1 VIPFVSRHAAALPA
15 KQHRIRKTLTLINLS
30 SRGGLAVNIHSL
42 RKFIPAVLFLSLFL
56 LSANSFARRR
66 PPAGGRVAIVVD
78 ERLSALRATPELS
91 GKLMRRMGRGA
102 FVAVKGERRSR
113 DGVIFYRVIVT
124 SRTSGWVQRDALVS
138 PARSGDDLRLLRLI
152 KGTDEFDRIARARIF
167 LDNFTGSALRPEVLL
182 IYAQAAEDIAGRLS
196 REAARRLNEQEME
209 AGGAPLHSYFLN
221 YTGLDRYNRQGI
233 TFIFDAREKRLR
245 YDGEGWQELVHRYP
259 RSPEAA
265 EARKRLQPRQTTS
278 TR

>member
-1 VIPFVSRHAAALPA
+1 
-15 KQHRIRKTLTLINLS
+15 
-30 SRGGLAVNIHSL
+30 VNIHSL
-42 RKFIPAVLFLSLFL
+42 RKFLPSLLFIFLFLS
-56 LSANSFARRR
+56 SANSFARRR

-78 ERLSALRATPELS
+78 ERLSALRATPQLS
-91 GKLMRRMGRGA
+91 GVLMRRMGRGA
-102 FVAVKGERRSR
+102 LVAVKGEKRSR
-113 DGVIFYRVIVT
+113 DGVVFYRVTVT

-138 PARSGDDLRLLRLI
+138 PARSGDDARLLRLI
-152 KGTDEFDRIARARIF
+152 NGSDDFDRIARARIF
-167 LDNFTGSALRPEVLL
+167 LDNFKGSTLRPEVLL
-182 IYAQAAEDIAGRLS
+182 IYSQAAEEIAGRLS
-196 REAARRLNEQEME
+196 REAGRRLNEKEMD

-221 YTGLDRYNRQGI
+221 YKGLDRYNRQGI

-265 EARKRLQPRQTTS
+265 EARRRLESRSAMS